1 MAVVD
6 SAETSFLRPQDE
18 AAALRVAV
26 ARIHRALR
34 TRLQWLIT
42 ASQAS
47 ALARVEGE
55 GPLRLGA
62 LAQREGVSAA
72 TMSKVVDGL
81 VELGLVERTADAADR
96 RASQVGLTGEG
107 AERLAQLRASST
119 ELITGAIA
127 VLGPEERLQLD
138 GALPVLARLADLLTG
153 ADAPAPA

>member
-1 MAVVD
+1 VD
-6 SAETSFLRPQDE
+6 PSETSYLGPPDE

-62 LAQREGVSAA
+62 LALREGVSAA

-81 VELGLVERTADAADR
+81 VELGLVERAADTADR
-96 RASQVGLTGEG
+96 RASRVGLTGEG

-127 VLGPEERLQLD
+127 DLSADERARLD

-153 ADAPAPA
+153 AEAAVPA